1 MHFILL
7 QILSLTWRLGDDFC
21 IAYRYFYYCFLFFL
35 PLTLVFLAWHLFVE
49 NCKWNFAGEE
59 GAVPRYGQQPFSV
72 LDFHLVKNNSDPF
85 SVRIVFQKLP
95 SRSRS
100 GPVKGFMES
109 EL

>member
-1 MHFILL
+1 MKNLNLIGQYTEKTDPPILLSCPKSLYFMHFILL

-59 GAVPRYGQQPFSV
+59 GAVPR
-72 LDFHLVKNNSDPF
+72 
-85 SVRIVFQKLP
+85 
-95 SRSRS
+95 
-100 GPVKGFMES
+100 
-109 EL
+109 